1 MGIQSVSKKHSDKAS
16 LSAPLAD
23 LQRQLHRV
31 LGSMVFRHNPGAPFI
46 DMPISQLKCLHIVAE
61 HEGLKMLEA
70 AQMMEIKVPTLSQV
84 VDKLVRRNMIERQ
97 PDLLDRRVIRL
108 ALTEEARGLMAQGE
122 KQRNAVIQATGNNLT
137 SNQMVNITN
146 ALAAL
151 ADAAEKAFFNGKQIP
166 PVFPPEG
173 DPVVELVSRQNR
185 ERRRVTSNSV
195 ESNQS
200 FRQVVK

>member
-1 MGIQSVSKKHSDKAS
+1 
-16 LSAPLAD
+16 
-23 LQRQLHRV
+23 
-31 LGSMVFRHNPGAPFI
+31 
-46 DMPISQLKCLHIVAE
+46 
-61 HEGLKMLEA
+61 MLEA